1 MKQSSLKVPLEP
13 LAEHKNGENG
23 YHPLDPR
30 TELLRQG
37 WNGFG
42 SREIQC
48 DILVEHDFCI
58 PVREGCN
65 LYGDVYRPP
74 AVDAKVPAILCWSPF
89 GKKLN
94 GLDSL
99 KLMTP
104 WNLGIQDGALSG
116 LEKFEA
122 PDPTDWVPRGYA
134 IVNVDSRGSFNSKV
148 GLAGNSHLAI
158 IQWVI
163 AALQTPSLQAIA
175 PWEGCEDLYREQ
187 FVRGGIY
194 GGDLFYKLIK
204 RYMLRGRNG
213 LEIFRKM
220 FEEHPLTND
229 WWQDKRPD
237 MTKIRVSTYI
247 TGTWT
252 NTMHRVGAIR
262 GWIEID
268 EPQKW
273 LRFHPW
279 RECLPLEN
287 VIVEDFPVSKTQYR
301 KAFLHPDGELSFDTL
316 PKEAQYASYNSQIP
330 QDFVSF
336 RYTFG
341 MKMSILG
348 MSKAML
354 HMSCPDHDD
363 MDIFVLLRKLSA
375 TGDAMLAL
383 NIPWKGIPI
392 STISEIPE
400 DKQTEVILY
409 AEPTGI
415 LRASMRAIDWS
426 RSTHENWPYHPMD
439 KRKYHQ
445 GNIQFQICGHYQGI
459 SNFGTSNH
467 VQNKGIHFVHFGG
480 EYDSNIVLPFN

>member
-1 MKQSSLKVPLEP
+1 MAVLKFGQS
-13 LAEHKNGENG
+13 
-23 YHPLDPR
+23 
-30 TELLRQG
+30 
-37 WNGFG
+37 
-42 SREIQC
+42 
-48 DILVEHDFCI
+48 
-58 PVREGCN
+58 
-65 LYGDVYRPP
+65 
-74 AVDAKVPAILCWSPF
+74 
-89 GKKLN
+89 
-94 GLDSL
+94 
-99 KLMTP
+99 
-104 WNLGIQDGALSG
+104 
-116 LEKFEA
+116 
-122 PDPTDWVPRGYA
+122 
-134 IVNVDSRGSFNSKV
+134 
-148 GLAGNSHLAI
+148 
-158 IQWVI
+158 
-163 AALQTPSLQAIA
+163 
-175 PWEGCEDLYREQ
+175 
-187 FVRGGIY
+187 
-194 GGDLFYKLIK
+194 
-204 RYMLRGRNG
+204 
-213 LEIFRKM
+213 
-220 FEEHPLTND
+220 
-229 WWQDKRPD
+229 
-237 MTKIRVSTYI
+237 
-247 TGTWT
+247 
-252 NTMHRVGAIR
+252 
-262 GWIEID
+262 
-268 EPQKW
+268 
-273 LRFHPW
+273 
-279 RECLPLEN
+279 LPLEN

-445 GNIQFQICGHYQGI
+445 G
-459 SNFGTSNH
+459 
-467 VQNKGIHFVHFGG
+467 K
-480 EYDSNIVLPFN
+480 